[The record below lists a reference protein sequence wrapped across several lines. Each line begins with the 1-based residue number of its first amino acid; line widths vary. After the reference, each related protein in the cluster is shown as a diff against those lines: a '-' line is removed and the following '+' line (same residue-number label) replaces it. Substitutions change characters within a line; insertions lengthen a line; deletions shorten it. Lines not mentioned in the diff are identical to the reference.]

1 MPRNPEMPMPPVEE
15 TVPEK
20 KPAAP
25 AMEYGELTEEE
36 KRKMEIVEGQ
46 FNNPQ
51 FVEIET
57 PGLEGKK
64 MKVEYV
70 ILDARN
76 PDDLANAKEMNERT
90 VIHIPG
96 YGSSYRAN
104 EQYEKLMAVREKKRV
119 ILISQP
125 STGGSDM
132 APQEWRKWSR
142 AERTFEPFAEV
153 INRTIEAIR
162 KQEEVAG
169 QPMTTPELS
178 VSSSSMGSMIAI
190 DFAVKHPDQV
200 KDLVLMHP
208 GGVNEE
214 GVLALAS
221 RYFPETS
228 AGKGGPIQALKNL
241 FGKGG
246 GQAGLDIDQ
255 EKIDEYMRSYE
266 ATFGKSM
273 QQAYEEAGGQ
283 GTYDFRDAELQD
295 KQFHKNVGRDIG
307 TDSRANAL
315 GSFERLK
322 WRIWEA
328 FTIAKGGILDKLPE
342 VKANTYV
349 IYGNKDGLFPAKQ
362 MEKVIASLKNAL
374 TLITDKFH
382 TRHDDIYSDARKY
395 TSNVGG
401 FFDRMRHKEK
411 QAAGKK

>member
-1 MPRNPEMPMPPVEE
+1 MPQSPEMSMPPEAE
-15 TVPEK
+15 MTKE
-20 KPAAP
+20 KPAHP

-57 PGLEGKK
+57 PGLEGQK
-64 MKVEYV
+64 MKIEYV
-70 ILDARN
+70 VLDARN
-76 PDDLANAKEMNERT
+76 QDDLAHAKEMNERT

-132 APQEWRKWSR
+132 APPEWRKWSR
-142 AERTFEPFAEV
+142 AERSFEPFAEV
-153 INRTIEAIR
+153 IHKTLEAIR
-162 KQEEVAG
+162 KQEEASG
-169 QPMTTPELS
+169 QPVTTTELS
-178 VSSSSMGSMIAI
+178 VSSSSMGSIIAV
-190 DFAVKHPDQV
+190 DFAVKHPEQV

-214 GVLALAS
+214 SVLALAS

-241 FGKGG
+241 FSKGDPK
-246 GQAGLDIDQ
+246 AALDLDSA
-255 EKIDEYMRSYE
+255 KIDEYMKAYE

-273 QQAYEEAGGQ
+273 QQAYEDAGGQ

-295 KQFHKNVGRDIG
+295 TQFHKAVGRDIG
-307 TDSRANAL
+307 TDSKANAFSSL
-315 GSFERLK
+315 ERFK
-322 WRIWEA
+322 WRMWEA
-328 FTIAKGGILDKLPE
+328 FTIAKGGILDKLPQ

-362 MEKVIASLKNAL
+362 MEKVIAALKNAL
-374 TLITDKFH
+374 SVVSDKFH

-401 FFDRMRHKEK
+401 FFDRMRQKEK
-411 QAAGKK
+411 QEEQSR